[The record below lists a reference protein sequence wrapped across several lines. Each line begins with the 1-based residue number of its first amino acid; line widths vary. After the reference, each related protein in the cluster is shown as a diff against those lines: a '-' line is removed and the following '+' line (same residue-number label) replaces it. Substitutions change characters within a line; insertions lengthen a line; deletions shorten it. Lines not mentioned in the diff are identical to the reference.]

1 VDVWHFDEHDDG
13 RCRVKGRTVAVD
25 PRFVDSAPGILE
37 PGVMYVSIRHKTVL
51 HLCACG
57 CGHEVVT
64 PLAPHRWRL
73 VFDGETVSLEP
84 SVSNGVLACRS
95 HYFIT
100 RNMIDWRRPMTEAGI
115 EWARSRDARALARA
129 SAADNNP
136 DDDLANHTQS
146 KLDDNPW
153 SDPHQHP
160 YGHLPLDGSPV
171 ANGGASEPEVL
182 RGGRLSRAARRCAAA
197 FRWRA
202 GRSS

>member
-1 VDVWHFDEHDDG
+1 MDVWHLDEHDDG
-13 RCRVKGRTVAVD
+13 RCRVKGRTVAVE

-100 RNMIDWRRPMTEAGI
+100 RNIIDWRRPMTEAGI

-129 SAADNNP
+129 SEVD
-136 DDDLANHTQS
+136 NHTQS

-153 SDPHQHP
+153 SDPHQYP

>member
-1 VDVWHFDEHDDG
+1 MDVWHFDEHDDG
-13 RCRVKGRTVAVD
+13 RCRVKGRTVVVE
-25 PRFVDSAPGILE
+25 PRFVDSAPEILD

-129 SAADNNP
+129 SVADNNP
-136 DDDLANHTQS
+136 DDDFANHAQS
-146 KLDDNPW
+146 SPGDNPW
-153 SDPHQHP
+153 SDPHQYPH
-160 YGHLPLDGSPV
+160 GHLPLDKSPV
-171 ANGGASEPEVL
+171 ADSGASEPEVL
-182 RGGRLSRAARRCAAA
+182 RGGRLSRAARRCGAAL
-197 FRWRA
+197 RWRA

>member
-1 VDVWHFDEHDDG
+1 M
-13 RCRVKGRTVAVD
+13 KGRTVAVE

-160 YGHLPLDGSPV
+160 YGHLTLDGSPV